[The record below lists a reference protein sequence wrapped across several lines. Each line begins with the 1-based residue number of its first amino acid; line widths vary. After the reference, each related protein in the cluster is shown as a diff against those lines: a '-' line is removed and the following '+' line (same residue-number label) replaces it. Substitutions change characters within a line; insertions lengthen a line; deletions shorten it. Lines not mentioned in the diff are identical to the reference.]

1 MMRATL
7 CMAILLALTACAPAR
22 QSAPVAAV
30 PLVNDPA
37 GRPQRMAYALTF
49 IEAMKSD
56 DEIRRDITRGSKEA
70 ARTALPR
77 DAKIGPQ
84 EAAVLTEL
92 AEQYLLPEMLKHLP
106 EIKEGY
112 ATGYADTLTTA
123 ELKQLALSAKSPAVK
138 RAWYE
143 EPLSQQD
150 QAELIALG
158 FPALRKRMAET
169 APVAQRLSQAYGEV
183 LSKRLVD
190 DFLAKIAKQLQG
202 QPA

>member
-1 MMRATL
+1 MRGAV
-7 CMAILLALTACAPAR
+7 CIAILLALAACAPAR

-56 DEIRRDITRGSKEA
+56 DEIRRDITRGFKDA
-70 ARTALPR
+70 VRMARTRYPN
-77 DAKIGPQ
+77 IGLQ
-84 EAAVLTEL
+84 EFTAL
-92 AEQYLLPEMLKHLP
+92 AEQYLLPEQLKHLP

-123 ELKQLALSAKSPAVK
+123 ELKQLAACAKSPAVK

-169 APVAQRLSQAYGEV
+169 APVAQRLSQAYGEA
-183 LSKRLVD
+183 LNNRLVD
-190 DFLAKIAKQLQG
+190 AFLEKISKLRQG

>member
-1 MMRATL
+1 MRGAV
-7 CMAILLALTACAPAR
+7 CIAILLALAACAPVR
-22 QSAPVAAV
+22 QQAPVAAV

-56 DEIRRDITRGSKEA
+56 DEFRLDITRGFKDA
-70 ARTALPR
+70 VRMALPR
-77 DAKIGPQ
+77 GSKIGLQ
-84 EAAVLTEL
+84 EFAAL
-92 AEQYLLPEMLKHLP
+92 AEQYLLPEQLKHLP
-106 EIKEGY
+106 EIKESY

-123 ELKQLALSAKSPAVK
+123 ELKQLAECAKSPAVK

-143 EPLSQQD
+143 EPLSSQD
-150 QAELIALG
+150 QAELVALG

-169 APVAQRLSQAYGEV
+169 APTAQRLSQAQGEA
-183 LSKRLVD
+183 LNKRLVD
-190 DFLAKIAKQLQG
+190 DFLAKISKQLQG

>member
-1 MMRATL
+1 MRGAI
-7 CMAILLALTACAPAR
+7 CIAILLALAACAPAR
-22 QSAPVAAV
+22 QQAPVAAV

-37 GRPQRMAYALTF
+37 GRPQRLAYALTF

-56 DEIRRDITRGSKEA
+56 DEIRRDIARGFKDATRASLPRGSK
-70 ARTALPR
+70 
-77 DAKIGPQ
+77 IGLQ
-84 EAAVLTEL
+84 EFTTL
-92 AEQYLLPEMLKHLP
+92 AEQYLLPEQLKHLP

-123 ELKQLALSAKSPAVK
+123 ELKQLVACAKSPAVK

-158 FPALRKRMAET
+158 FPALQKRMAET
-169 APVAQRLSQAYGEV
+169 APTAQRLSQAHGEA
-183 LSKRLVD
+183 LNKRLVD
-190 DFLAKIAKQLQG
+190 AFLAKISKQLQG

>member
-1 MMRATL
+1 MRGAV
-7 CMAILLALTACAPAR
+7 CIAILLALAACAPAR
-22 QSAPVAAV
+22 QQAPVAAV

-37 GRPQRMAYALTF
+37 GRPQRMAYALQF

-56 DEIRRDITRGSKEA
+56 DEIRRDITRGFKDSL
-70 ARTALPR
+70 RINLPR
-77 DAKIGPQ
+77 DAKISLQ
-84 EAAVLTEL
+84 EFTAL
-92 AEQYLLPEMLKHLP
+92 AEQHLLPEQLKHLP

-123 ELKQLALSAKSPAVK
+123 ELKQLAACAKSPAVK

-169 APVAQRLSQAYGEV
+169 APVAQRLSQAHSEA

-190 DFLAKIAKQLQG
+190 SFLAKISKQLQG
-202 QPA
+202 QTA

>member
-1 MMRATL
+1 MRGAL
-7 CMAILLALTACAPAR
+7 CMAILLALAACAPAR
-22 QSAPVAAV
+22 QSPPVAAV

-56 DEIRRDITRGSKEA
+56 DEIRRDIARGFKDA
-70 ARTALPR
+70 VRTALPR
-77 DAKIGPQ
+77 ESKIGLQ
-84 EAAVLTEL
+84 EFAAL
-92 AEQYLLPEMLKHLP
+92 AEQYLLPEQLKHLP

-123 ELKQLALSAKSPAVK
+123 ELKQLALCAKSPAVK

-169 APVAQRLSQAYGEV
+169 APTAQRLSQAQGEA
-183 LSKRLVD
+183 LNNRLVD
-190 DFLAKIAKQLQG
+190 DFLAKIAQQLQG
-202 QPA
+202 QPT

>member
-1 MMRATL
+1 MRKTLLSLLMLATL
-7 CMAILLALTACAPAR
+7 AACAPAR

-56 DEIRRDITRGSKEA
+56 EEIRRDITRGFKDS
-70 ARTALPR
+70 ARMALPR
-77 DAKIGPQ
+77 GAKIGLQ
-84 EAAVLTEL
+84 EFTAL
-92 AEQYLLPEMLKHLP
+92 ADQYLLPEQLKHLP

-150 QAELIALG
+150 QADLIALG
-158 FPALRKRMAET
+158 FPVLRKRMAET
-169 APVAQRLSQAYGEV
+169 APVAQRLSQAQGEA
-183 LSKRLVD
+183 LNKRLVD

>member
-1 MMRATL
+1 MRGAV
-7 CMAILLALTACAPAR
+7 CIAILLALAACAPTR
-22 QSAPVAAV
+22 QQAPVAAV
-30 PLVNDPA
+30 TLVNDPA

-56 DEIRRDITRGSKEA
+56 DEIRRDIARGFKDAVRAALPRGSKIGLQEF
-70 ARTALPR
+70 TA
-77 DAKIGPQ
+77 
-84 EAAVLTEL
+84 L
-92 AEQYLLPEMLKHLP
+92 AEQYLLPEQLKHLP

-112 ATGYADTLTTA
+112 ATGYADTLTAA
-123 ELKQLALSAKSPAVK
+123 ELKQLADAAKSPAVK

-143 EPLSQQD
+143 QPLSSQD

-169 APVAQRLSQAYGEV
+169 APTAQRLSQAQGDA
-183 LSKRLVD
+183 LHNRLVD
-190 DFLAKIAKQLQG
+190 DFLVKIAKQLQG